1 MLKLREH
8 SCERIRSNYENMCA
22 YSEGI
27 IFKLIWE
34 DFYMIWKFN
43 FVIQYN
49 RKNKDKLAPCEAK
62 SAYWSKVTCMK

>member
-1 MLKLREH
+1 M
-8 SCERIRSNYENMCA
+8 CE
-22 YSEGI
+22 YSEDI
-27 IFKLIWE
+27 ISKLIWE

-43 FVIQYN
+43 FVIQYD

>member
-1 MLKLREH
+1 MLKLGEH
-8 SCERIRSNYENMCA
+8 SCERIRSTYENMCEYA
-22 YSEGI
+22 KDI
-27 IFKLIWE
+27 IFKSIWE

-43 FVIQYN
+43 FVIQYD